1 MEPVRPVPAAWPRDE
16 LAALETPEA
25 IRAHFDTL
33 VGPAQRAAY
42 TAYGVL
48 CDQQHRPQVN
58 RAVDGCPEH
67 PSVQECARLVGGF
80 AEALSAE
87 DPSGTLLLGVTRP
100 GPDQVTASDRRWFQ
114 GLNRACAVHDVR
126 PLGAYVLTPTG
137 TFPVT
142 LDDIL

>member
-1 MEPVRPVPAAWPRDE
+1 MDDVRPVPVDRMEP
-16 LAALETPEA
+16 AALETPEA
-25 IRAHFDTL
+25 IRAHFDAL
-33 VGPAQRAAY
+33 VGPVQRTAF

-67 PSVQECARLVGGF
+67 PSVQECARLVSGF
-80 AEALSAE
+80 AEALAAE
-87 DPSGTLLLGVTRP
+87 DPQGRLLLGVTRP
-100 GPDQVTASDRRWFQ
+100 GPDQVVESDRRWYQ
-114 GLNRACAVHDVR
+114 GLNRACALHDIR

-137 TFPVT
+137 TFAVT